1 MMLMMLMMMKE
12 KKDHYYNGWWWKE
25 KEKHNEWIVTLQQVL
40 CTGKEK
46 PIKGGLEVQKMPH
59 EGNNYIYFERSI
71 N

>member
-1 MMLMMLMMMKE
+1 MMLMMMKE
-12 KKDHYYNGWWWKE
+12 KKKTIMMVDDE
-25 KEKHNEWIVTLQQVL
+25 KKKRSIMNRYVCKQVL